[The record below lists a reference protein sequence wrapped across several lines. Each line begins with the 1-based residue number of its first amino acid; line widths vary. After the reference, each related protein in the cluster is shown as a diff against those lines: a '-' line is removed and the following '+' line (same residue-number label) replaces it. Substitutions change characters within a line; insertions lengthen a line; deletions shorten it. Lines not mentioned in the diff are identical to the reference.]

1 MGACSLTHTQ
11 PHMPRLGSTAAPTVD
26 LPRNPDTRLH
36 KHAGQYVFLTGH
48 LLYNNVVEMLDD
60 ATRQGRNQKNE
71 KLKEEIE
78 P

>member
-1 MGACSLTHTQ
+1 MGARSLTNTRPHT
-11 PHMPRLGSTAAPTVD
+11 PGLGSTAAPTVD

-36 KHAGQYVFLTGH
+36 THAGQYVFLTGR
-48 LLYNNVVEMLDD
+48 LLYNNVLETLDD

-71 KLKEEIE
+71 KLNEEIE